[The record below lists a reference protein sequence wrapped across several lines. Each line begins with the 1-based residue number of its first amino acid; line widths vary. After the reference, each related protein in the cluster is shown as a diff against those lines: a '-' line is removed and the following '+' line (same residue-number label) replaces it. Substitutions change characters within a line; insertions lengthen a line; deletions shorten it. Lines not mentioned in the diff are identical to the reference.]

1 MKLIGRWLSRGLGLA
16 LALLCGV
23 LAMQAPAFTHAYASA
38 LLQVA
43 SDARRDIDQREDS
56 ARRYY
61 GIAAEDEVG
70 IVVALQA
77 HEPSNA
83 ETLARSIAH
92 ASRLGAAYARITQ
105 SPLLLQPLT
114 AFADAWN
121 DPEGDKA
128 AIWRL
133 SWQSFTPQLDLG
145 FAALLYGFGGLM
157 LGVLAAELVAAV
169 TMKAKRRRLAPHGY
183 S

>member
-1 MKLIGRWLSRGLGLA
+1 MRFLARWLSQGLGLA

-43 SDARRDIDQREDS
+43 SDARRDIDQREES
-56 ARRYY
+56 ARQYY
-61 GIAAEDEVG
+61 GLTATDDSGLVAALET
-70 IVVALQA
+70 

-83 ETLARSIAH
+83 QTLARSIAH
-92 ASRLGAAYARITQ
+92 LSRLSATYQRIMQ
-105 SPLLLQPLT
+105 SPALLQPIA
-114 AFADAWN
+114 AFADAWD

-128 AIWRL
+128 AIWEL
-133 SWQSFTPQLDLG
+133 SWRGFTPQIDLS

-157 LGVLAAELVAAV
+157 LGSLMAALLGAVAV
-169 TMKAKRRRLAPHGY
+169 KMTRRNFAPHL
-183 S
+183 SS